1 LVRKRT
7 VSPAV
12 PRIRRRPAGPKP
24 QPLDD
29 LSVLAHPKE
38 ITYMRKRDSLRNTPS
53 SPMSMVPGLVGMAVE
68 TNCVYYREMHRAAG
82 ERRHDG
88 HSLRSVMDTLDFA
101 ALVGDARAGNEGG
114 LRTAVAESARRVQA
128 AGADFVVIT
137 SNTGH
142 LGAGA
147 ARAAVAI
154 PLLDIRDV
162 AVAELRR
169 RRARQAGLIST
180 GITQRTGLYDAA
192 LRAAGIGLITP
203 PPGDAANVD
212 EVIFTELI
220 HGVASESGAAAVQRV
235 ADNLRRRGADAVVLA
250 CTDLTLLASRLRP
263 ASAIVDT
270 TVLHARAAGRL
281 ATTAGSTPG
290 PRQEMQ

>member
-1 LVRKRT
+1 MTL
-7 VSPAV
+7 
-12 PRIRRRPAGPKP
+12 
-24 QPLDD
+24 
-29 LSVLAHPKE
+29 
-38 ITYMRKRDSLRNTPS
+38 
-53 SPMSMVPGLVGMAVE
+53 VPGLVGMAVE
-68 TNCVYYREMHRAAG
+68 TNCVYYRETHRAAD
-82 ERRHDG
+82 EHLHEG

-101 ALVGDARAGNEGG
+101 ALVGDVRAGDQAG
-114 LRTAVAESARRVQA
+114 LCAAVAESARRVQD

-162 AVAELRR
+162 AVADLRH
-169 RRARQAGLIST
+169 RRARRAGLIST
-180 GITQRTGLYDAA
+180 GMSQRTGLYDAA
-192 LRAAGIGLITP
+192 LHGAGIDLLVP
-203 PPGDAANVD
+203 APGEVARVD

-220 HGVASESGAAAVQRV
+220 HGVVSESGAAAVQRV
-235 ADNLRRRGADAVVLA
+235 ADSLRRRGADAILLA

-263 ASAIVDT
+263 GSAIVDT

-281 ATTAGSTPG
+281 ATTPG
-290 PRQEMQ
+290 VPRGG

>member
-1 LVRKRT
+1 MTL
-7 VSPAV
+7 
-12 PRIRRRPAGPKP
+12 
-24 QPLDD
+24 
-29 LSVLAHPKE
+29 
-38 ITYMRKRDSLRNTPS
+38 
-53 SPMSMVPGLVGMAVE
+53 VPGLVGMAVE
-68 TNCVYYREMHRAAG
+68 TNCVYYREMHRAAD
-82 ERRHDG
+82 EHLHEG

-101 ALVGDARAGNEGG
+101 ALVGDVRAGNQAG
-114 LRTAVAESARRVQA
+114 LCAAVAESARRVQD

-162 AVAELRR
+162 AVADLRH

-180 GITQRTGLYDAA
+180 GMSQRTGLYDAA
-192 LRAAGIGLITP
+192 LHGAGIDLLVP
-203 PPGDAANVD
+203 APGEVARVD

-220 HGVASESGAAAVQRV
+220 HGVVSESGAAAVQRV
-235 ADNLRRRGADAVVLA
+235 ADSLRRRGADAILLA

-263 ASAIVDT
+263 GSAIVDT

-281 ATTAGSTPG
+281 ATTPG
-290 PRQEMQ
+290 VPRGGQ